1 MDVMFEIALA
11 LTRWTVYAEV
21 GIYKRKILRRKKE
34 ENKRT
39 IMKKSKTTRSRPRK
53 K

>member
-21 GIYKRKILRRKKE
+21 GIYKRKILRRKKGRKQASDHE
-34 ENKRT
+34 
-39 IMKKSKTTRSRPRK
+39 KK
-53 K
+53 